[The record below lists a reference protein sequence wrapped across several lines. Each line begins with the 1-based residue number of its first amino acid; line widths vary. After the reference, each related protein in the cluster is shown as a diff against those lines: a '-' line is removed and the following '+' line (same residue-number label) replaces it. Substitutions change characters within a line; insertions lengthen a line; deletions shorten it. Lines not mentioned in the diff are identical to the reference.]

1 MRCDA
6 CGQDYEEI
14 HDCAGVPTTITRE
27 DGDRSSSGSGL
38 LYYLRLAIDI
48 ASWDRV
54 AMRRASHDSKAAA
67 YGAVLWLI
75 IAIPTEIF
83 ATRAWVTRVW
93 NIATPETPKTTLSLI
108 FAAGFIFG
116 VAAMAVLMLV
126 QIGLCHFLCKWFLHA
141 TGTLKGVLRPRLLG
155 SIVNALGMIPVIGD
169 WAYGIAWTAVMIL
182 VFEEVDGV
190 GRLHALV
197 ICLVINA
204 FSHELLGRIF
214 GS

>member
-1 MRCDA
+1 
-6 CGQDYEEI
+6 
-14 HDCAGVPTTITRE
+14 
-27 DGDRSSSGSGL
+27 
-38 LYYLRLAIDI
+38 
-48 ASWDRV
+48 
-54 AMRRASHDSKAAA
+54 
-67 YGAVLWLI
+67 
-75 IAIPTEIF
+75 
-83 ATRAWVTRVW
+83 
-93 NIATPETPKTTLSLI
+93 
-108 FAAGFIFG
+108 
-116 VAAMAVLMLV
+116 MAVLMLV